1 MKVKQGYLLKI
12 TTWEN
17 DADNYNS
24 ATLDGLTPAQVEFY
38 VAVAKMHYSG
48 SSQKG
53 CFGNM
58 YEPSEEEEE
67 EYTNAMRVLYKKHI
81 DVVAELWGEDFGPE
95 WIVHPDFLDMVMS
108 VNCDLTLSSSEGRM
122 TRVTDSIE
130 ISYTPVDIDLE
141 DCTAKYD

>member
-24 ATLDGLTPAQVEFY
+24 ATLDGLTEKQVEFY
-38 VAVAKMHYSG
+38 VAVAKMHYSINRH
-48 SSQKG
+48 QG

-81 DVVAELWGEDFGPE
+81 DVVAELWGETFEPSFIDD
-95 WIVHPDFLDMVMS
+95 PDFLDVVMS
-108 VNCDLTLSSSEGRM
+108 VNHDLTLSGSEGRM
-122 TRVTDSIE
+122 TRVTDKIE
-130 ISYTPVDIDLE
+130 ISYNPFHFELQ
-141 DCTAKYD
+141 DCTAKFV